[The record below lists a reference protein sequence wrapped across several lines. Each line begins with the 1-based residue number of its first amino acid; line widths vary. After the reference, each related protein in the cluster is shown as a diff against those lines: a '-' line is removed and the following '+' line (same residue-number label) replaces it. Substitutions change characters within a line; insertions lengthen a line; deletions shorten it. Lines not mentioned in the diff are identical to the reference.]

1 MVAIALSEIT
11 GAVPRPADAPPL
23 PPGPVPTRPRPGPV
37 RRRAAARPLLPPEPA
52 FFPWFTGRLSDREA
66 TVWTGDPSGITPL
79 LELLYAGVVAAGGRV
94 SLLEGANRFD
104 PYRIGE
110 AARRLGVDPTLA
122 ARRIRLARA
131 FTAHQMVALA
141 DRWAAEIARHPAT
154 LLVAH
159 DLPALFD
166 DEDVAPEE
174 RIALLGR
181 VADRLARTA
190 ERAGRPMVIVQPGG
204 LARFPGLAE
213 EGPRLFDYVRLERRA
228 GAGWL
233 VGLRDGAR
241 CALVGRPAGQH
252 GLEAFGTGEEVMVAW
267 DAPPRRTGR
276 RSRPG

>member
-1 MVAIALSEIT
+1 MVATALADLSA
-11 GAVPRPADAPPL
+11 AVPRPVGRPRL
-23 PPGPVPTRPRPGPV
+23 PPGPRPTRPRPGPV
-37 RRRAAARPLLPPEPA
+37 RRRAVARPLLPPEPA
-52 FFPWFTGRLSDREA
+52 FFPWMAGRLADREA
-66 TVWTGDPSGITPL
+66 TVWTGDAAGLAPW
-79 LELLYAGVVAAGGRV
+79 LELLYAGVAVAGGRI

-110 AARRLGVDPTLA
+110 AARRLGVDPTA
-122 ARRIRLARA
+122 AVRRIRLARA

-141 DRWAAEIARHPAT
+141 DRWAAELARHPAT

-166 DEDVAPEE
+166 DEDVAPAE

-213 EGPRLFDYVRLERRA
+213 RGPRLFDYVRLERRA

-233 VGLRDGAR
+233 TGLRDGAR
-241 CALVGRPAGQH
+241 CALVHRPAGQH
-252 GLEAFGTGEEVMVAW
+252 GLEEFGSPEEVMVAW

>member
-1 MVAIALSEIT
+1 MVAIALPKLA
-11 GAVPRPADAPPL
+11 GGVPRSADGRPI
-23 PPGPVPTRPRPGPV
+23 PPGPRPTRPQPGPV
-37 RRRAAARPLLPPEPA
+37 RRQAVVRRLLPPEPV
-52 FFPWFTGRLSDREA
+52 FFPWMAGRLADREA
-66 TVWTGDPSGITPL
+66 TVWTGKTEEIAPW
-79 LELLYAGVVAAGGRV
+79 LELLFAGVAAAGGRI

-110 AARRLGVDPTLA
+110 AARRLGVDPTDA
-122 ARRIRLARA
+122 VRRIRLARA

-141 DRWAAEIARHPAT
+141 DRWGAELVRHPVT

-174 RIALLGR
+174 RLALLGR

-190 ERAGRPMVIVQPGG
+190 ERAGCPMVIVQPGG

-213 EGPRLFDYVRLERRA
+213 HGPRLFDYVRLERRA
-228 GAGWL
+228 GERWL
-233 VGLRDGAR
+233 TGLRDGAR
-241 CALVGRPAGQH
+241 CALVDRPAGQH
-252 GLEAFGTGEEVMVAW
+252 GLEEFGASEEVMVAW

>member
-1 MVAIALSEIT
+1 MVAIALSDIA
-11 GAVPRPADAPPL
+11 GMAPRPAEGPPL
-23 PPGPVPTRPRPGPV
+23 LPGPVPTRPRPGPV
-37 RRRAAARPLLPPEPA
+37 RRRAAARPLLPSAPA
-52 FFPWFTGRLSDREA
+52 FFPWMAGRLADREA
-66 TVWTGDPSGITPL
+66 TVWTGDAAEIEPL
-79 LELLYAGVVAAGGRV
+79 LELLYAGVVAAGGRI

-110 AARRLGVDPTLA
+110 AARRLGVDPTHA
-122 ARRIRLARA
+122 VRRIRLARA

-141 DRWAAEIARHPAT
+141 DGWAAELSRHPAT

-166 DEDVAPEE
+166 DEEVEPTE

-213 EGPRLFDYVRLERRA
+213 HGPRLFDYVLLERRA
-228 GAGWL
+228 GAGRL
-233 VGLRDGAR
+233 TGLRDGAR

-252 GLEAFGTGEEVMVAW
+252 GLEEFGASEEVMVAW